1 MSSWVIFSLIAFR
14 YKGSNGGKKAE
25 SGHTGGL
32 GRCRISCPPA
42 ASPLPDPLPD
52 CVKFW
57 RVWANMAVG
66 GPNWATVQQIL
77 GLAPPG
83 LRQISNPFNESC
95 IRGLRQNK
103 GICTRP
109 QSQGTFSEDE
119 TKQRA
124 LKLAPVGGNA
134 FANSSAEML
143 SPIQN

>member
-1 MSSWVIFSLIAFR
+1 MVVKKQNLATRGASAAAVAAA
-14 YKGSNGGKKAE
+14 GS
-25 SGHTGGL
+25 
-32 GRCRISCPPA
+32 A
-42 ASPLPDPLPD
+42 AGS
-52 CVKFW
+52 
-57 RVWANMAVG
+57 AA
-66 GPNWATVQQIL
+66 A
-77 GLAPPG
+77 
-83 LRQISNPFNESC
+83 NESC